1 MSKFGEGERVL
12 CFHGPLLYEARCH
25 KVNTEGEVDLYL
37 IHYNGWSQKWDE
49 WIPETRILK
58 FNDTNLKKQ
67 TELIKHHKKTQN
79 RGKNKKMKFIE
90 NVESEDAFAAKV
102 CIHIELPSQL
112 KLAVLDDWDLI
123 TQQKHLLK
131 LPAAFP
137 VSVVL
142 DEFRVYSLSMNKTSD
157 INRDHVLEGLLG
169 YFSRLLGMQL
179 LYKFERPQYADTM
192 EEHKGMSVCDIYG
205 TEHLLRLFTRIG
217 ELLAFTELDNNAII
231 VLQKYIHQL
240 LNFIELHRGKY
251 LSAENYF
258 VATPDYLRR
267 AAL

>member
-1 MSKFGEGERVL
+1 MSKFEEGERVL

-58 FNDTNLKKQ
+58 FNDINLKKQ

-90 NVESEDAFAAKV
+90 NVESEDAFASKV

-131 LPAAFP
+131 LPAASP

-142 DEFRVYSLSMNKTSD
+142 DEFRVYSLSVNKTSD

-217 ELLAFTELDNNAII
+217 ELLAFTELDNNAIT

-240 LNFIELHRGKY
+240 LNFIEIHRGKY